1 MSTRSWRRYSRLHKA
16 ITGKQQLEK
25 VFAIVVNEVVSWRK
39 MKYADEDEPS
49 ETKAMQALNALKGGG
64 ASISDLKK
72 KQHCWD
78 LLQNMIDLKTINQ
91 VIENNAVAVV
101 GPLLRDNS
109 AQVRKYAAAIV
120 AQLAISL
127 KGQLQLVQLTF
138 SDPEAEKKANGDS
151 VKKNSSVPQISLS
164 KEKLLANGNSLIATV
179 IQMLKDP
186 MPNVVSAAC
195 YCLFKLSALAVG
207 VSALVQH
214 SGHEALKTL
223 ICSQAEDNLMI
234 KIRAAQTLLQV
245 RLASS
250 VH

>member
-1 MSTRSWRRYSRLHKA
+1 
-16 ITGKQQLEK
+16 
-25 VFAIVVNEVVSWRK
+25 

-49 ETKAMQALNALKGGG
+49 ETKAMQALNALKSGGTTL
-64 ASISDLKK
+64 SDLKK
-72 KQHCWD
+72 KQHLWD

-91 VIENNAVAVV
+91 VIENNAVAVI

-138 SDPEAEKKANGDS
+138 ADPADNKATDKANGES
-151 VKKNSSVPQISLS
+151 PVKRNSSVPQISLS
-164 KEKLLANGNSLIATV
+164 KDKLLANGNSLIATV

-223 ICSQAEDNLMI
+223 ICGQAEDNLMI

-245 RLASS
+245 WLHIRCVLMAY
-250 VH
+250 

>member
-1 MSTRSWRRYSRLHKA
+1 
-16 ITGKQQLEK
+16 
-25 VFAIVVNEVVSWRK
+25 

-49 ETKAMQALNALKGGG
+49 ETKAMQALTALRSGGTTL
-64 ASISDLKK
+64 SDLKK
-72 KQHCWD
+72 KQHLWD

-91 VIENNAVAVV
+91 VIENNAVAVI
-101 GPLLRDNS
+101 GPLLRDPS

-138 SDPEAEKKANGDS
+138 ANHEADKKTTDMPHSDSLLKKIT
-151 VKKNSSVPQISLS
+151 SVPQISLS
-164 KEKLLANGNSLIATV
+164 KEKLLANDNSLIATV

-214 SGHEALKTL
+214 DGHEALKTV
-223 ICSQAEDNLMI
+223 ICGQAEDNLMI

-245 RLASS
+245 SQRY
-250 VH
+250 

>member
-1 MSTRSWRRYSRLHKA
+1 
-16 ITGKQQLEK
+16 
-25 VFAIVVNEVVSWRK
+25 

-49 ETKAMQALNALKGGG
+49 ETKAMQALNALKSGG
-64 ASISDLKK
+64 ATLSDLKK
-72 KQHCWD
+72 KQHLWD

-91 VIENNAVAVV
+91 VIENNAVAVI

-138 SDPEAEKKANGDS
+138 ADPNEHKIDKANGES
-151 VKKNSSVPQISLS
+151 PVKRNSSVPQISLS
-164 KEKLLANGNSLIATV
+164 KEKMLANGNSLIATV

-214 SGHEALKTL
+214 SGHEALKNL
-223 ICSQAEDNLMI
+223 ICGQAEDNLMI

-245 RLASS
+245 CSLVKAI
-250 VH
+250 